1 MRNRFQGSEARGQRS
16 ARHSYLNYL
25 APERGR
31 GQRRLSA
38 QRLGVVGEGECRRVS
53 TVIKAVSLILSI
65 FAVTPAHADS
75 SCWQAGE
82 LKAYDIT
89 METLLLAHES
99 ADCEAP
105 GASTLR
111 GEFATF
117 LGRFEPQ
124 LDADR
129 TALAQYF
136 QRAYGDDWETPLN
149 KMMSREGDR
158 VGKQV
163 KQMQSP
169 QFCDGAAAALGKL
182 GGYAWDDFVGLA
194 QTQEWHEK
202 AEFPACP

>member
-1 MRNRFQGSEARGQRS
+1 
-16 ARHSYLNYL
+16 
-25 APERGR
+25 
-31 GQRRLSA
+31 
-38 QRLGVVGEGECRRVS
+38 
-53 TVIKAVSLILSI
+53 
-65 FAVTPAHADS
+65 
-75 SCWQAGE
+75 
-82 LKAYDIT
+82 

-99 ADCEAP
+99 ADCEAS

-129 TALAQYF
+129 EALSQYF
-136 QRAYGDDWETPLN
+136 RRAYGDDWETPLN

-158 VGKQV
+158 VGRQV

-169 QFCDGAAAALGKL
+169 QFCTEAAATLGKL
-182 GGYAWDDFVGLA
+182 AGYSWNDFVGLA